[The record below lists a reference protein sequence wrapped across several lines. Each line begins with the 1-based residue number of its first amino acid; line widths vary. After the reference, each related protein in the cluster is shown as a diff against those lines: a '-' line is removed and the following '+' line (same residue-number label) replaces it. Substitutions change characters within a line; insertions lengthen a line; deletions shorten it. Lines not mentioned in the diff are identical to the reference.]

1 MAETERIEEMVK
13 ALLESWRVTN
23 PNAPMW
29 QHPEEWY
36 DTIEVMARAAL
47 SFLGFD
53 PDNPPAEGAVAKAR
67 DALRAVDVWYALDGD
82 GISEP
87 TRSQVKTALAALAP
101 CATCDGSGQITRVRM
116 VPCIE
121 YGPPQPGGRLMQ
133 TLGSAPQQELELC
146 NACQGTGAALE
157 GRNG

>member
-1 MAETERIEEMVK
+1 MADGNDDRRATDQEGRALGLERGLDAALAEIERLKAEMV
-13 ALLESWRVTN
+13 
-23 PNAPMW
+23 
-29 QHPEEWY
+29 
-36 DTIEVMARAAL
+36 
-47 SFLGFD
+47 
-53 PDNPPAEGAVAKAR
+53 KAR

-157 GRNG
+157 GRDG